1 MNILPNKIE
10 SIQKASS
17 DAFSV
22 FTKTVDKLKA
32 INESIKKEKEI
43 RVQKSMT
50 LAEEISQLDQQEIAN
65 GKIMNKITEIIS

>member
-1 MNILPNKIE
+1 MNLLTTKIE

-22 FTKTVDKLKA
+22 FTKTIDKLKA
-32 INESIKKEKEI
+32 INESIKKEKEV
-43 RVQKSMT
+43 RVQKSMA

-65 GKIMNKITEIIS
+65 DKIMTKITEIIS